1 MKKSTRNILIGA
13 GIATAV
19 GAITTAII
27 CQLRVIKKLTTD
39 IDEMTEEEVPME
51 EIIVEEIFDEESEA
65 ALEEAAEEAV
75 AELAEEAAV
84 EEA

>member
-1 MKKSTRNILIGA
+1 MKKSTKNILIGA

-19 GAITTAII
+19 GAIAATVIY
-27 CQLRVIKKLTTD
+27 QLRLIKKLTTD

-51 EIIVEEIFDEESEA
+51 EIIVEEIIDDEPVAEIEA
-65 ALEEAAEEAV
+65 AEEAAEEV
-75 AELAEEAAV
+75 VEDAV